1 MKNNDAIIDVGLF
14 EKNDEEMVVVF
25 LMKSVKVFS
34 FVKGKGESIDLTYNL
49 VTENPGKFSRV
60 LNVQY
65 P

>member
-34 FVKGKGESIDLTYNL
+34 FVKGKSGETIDLTYNL
-49 VTENPGKFSRV
+49 ITENPGKFSRV
-60 LNVQY
+60 LNVQ
-65 P
+65 